1 MLSHYWKGEG
11 FWVYRS
17 RRYWL
22 RVHWSVW
29 IIILGVSAAML
40 CSSHPPIHD
49 HDMPHPP
56 LCIDAS
62 SAVVP
67 ADHTAVLFVDGGTFP
82 LRPKFLTPVVPNAAL
97 VGFLL
102 VGLDLLARPLS
113 PPHERSV
120 LDTPRLSL
128 AVLRL

>member
-1 MLSHYWKGEG
+1 
-11 FWVYRS
+11 VRCS
-17 RRYWL
+17 RRSW
-22 RVHWSVW
+22 VHLYWSVW

-49 HDMPHPP
+49 HDVPHPQ
-56 LCIDAS
+56 LCIDTS

-67 ADHTAVLFVDGGTFP
+67 GEHTAVLFADGGTFP
-82 LRPKFLTPVVPNAAL
+82 LPPKFLTPVVPHAAL

-102 VGLDLLARPLS
+102 MGLVLLARPLS